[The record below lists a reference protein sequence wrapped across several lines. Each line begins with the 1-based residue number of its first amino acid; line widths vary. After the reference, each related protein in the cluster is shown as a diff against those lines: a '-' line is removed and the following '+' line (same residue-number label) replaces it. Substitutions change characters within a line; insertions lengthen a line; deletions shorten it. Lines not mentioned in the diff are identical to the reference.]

1 MWLMKKR
8 PGERELQPN
17 PLITLFPEVRGW
29 IREDD
34 RIRTLG
40 IYIALALLTFLL
52 YLPSAWHDFIALAD
66 YEYVRDNPHVATGLT
81 WPNFL
86 WAFRTGHTGLWQP
99 LTWISHMRDCQFSG
113 ITPGLQHINNVLLH
127 TANVLLLFIVLNWF
141 TGARWRSAFVAAVFA
156 VHPLNVESVAWI
168 AERKDLLAT
177 FFFLLTLLAY
187 GQYLERRGTGPYLLM
202 LFVFALGLMTSPII
216 VTLPVVLFLIDYWP
230 LGYLE
235 MGVGFR
241 RILYEKIPL
250 FALSAVA
257 CVTTFFVH
265 EKAAALSIFDIVPRV
280 TRLESAL
287 LSSARYL
294 GKIFWPAN
302 LAIPYRYD
310 QAVSTVALLAVAVLL
325 IGITVGVLY
334 FRRTKQYLVTG
345 WFWILVTLVPTIG
358 FVQIGAQSM
367 ADRYTYIPS
376 IGIFIGI
383 TWAGAD
389 LFSHWRVPQRA
400 IATLTAGLI
409 LACVIKTSF
418 QLTYWADTE
427 TLLTHSVKINPK
439 NYLALEA
446 LADEFQRQKR
456 TNEQVA
462 CLNRALQIAPE
473 RPFKRADVA
482 LLLSL
487 SKRPKAAAAQYK
499 IALKSISPS
508 VQKMGPTERSRASDV
523 ANNLAWIRATALNPE
538 LRDSAE
544 ALELSKRSVEWSGGR
559 ADAVQLDTIG
569 AAQAQA
575 GQFDAAIATARKA
588 ADMAK
593 TQQQSQ
599 LLGEIE
605 RHISLYEMG
614 QPFRDFSQ

>member
-1 MWLMKKR
+1 M
-8 PGERELQPN
+8 
-17 PLITLFPEVRGW
+17 
-29 IREDD
+29 
-34 RIRTLG
+34 
-40 IYIALALLTFLL
+40 
-52 YLPSAWHDFIALAD
+52 
-66 YEYVRDNPHVATGLT
+66 DNIWNA
-81 WPNFL
+81 
-86 WAFRTGHTGLWQP
+86 AARA
-99 LTWISHMRDCQFSG
+99 SY
-113 ITPGLQHINNVLLH
+113 
-127 TANVLLLFIVLNWF
+127 LLLLLIF
-141 TGARWRSAFVAAVFA
+141 T
-156 VHPLNVESVAWI
+156 
-168 AERKDLLAT
+168 
-177 FFFLLTLLAY
+177 
-187 GQYLERRGTGPYLLM
+187 
-202 LFVFALGLMTSPII
+202 LGLMASPVV
-216 VTLPVVLFLIDYWP
+216 VTLPFVLFLLDYWP

-235 MGVGFR
+235 LGLGFR
-241 RILYEKIPL
+241 RIFYEKIPL
-250 FALSAVA
+250 LALSAISCVA
-257 CVTTFFVH
+257 TFFIH
-265 EKAAALSIFDIVPRV
+265 KGNASLSVFDLVSLPRRLANVP
-280 TRLESAL
+280 
-287 LSSARYL
+287 LSYARYL
-294 GKIFWPAN
+294 GKIFWPAD
-302 LAIPYRYD
+302 LAIPYRFD
-310 QAVSTVALLAVAVLL
+310 EHLNTVALIAIGALL
-325 IGITVGVLY
+325 LGITVGVLY
-334 FRRTKQYLVTG
+334 FRRQKQYLMTS
-345 WFWILVTLVPTIG
+345 WFWFLVTLVPTIG

-376 IGIFIGI
+376 IGILIGI
-383 TWAGAD
+383 SWGCAD
-389 LFSHWRVPQRA
+389 LFSRARISQRIVA
-400 IATLTAGLI
+400 ALSAVVI

-427 TLLTHSVKINPK
+427 TLLTHSVKINPQ
-439 NYLALEA
+439 NYLAFEA

-482 LLLSL
+482 LILSL
-487 SKRPKAAAAQYK
+487 SRHPKEAAAQYE

-508 VQKMGPTERSRASDV
+508 VQRMGTTERSRASDV

-588 ADMAK
+588 ADLAK